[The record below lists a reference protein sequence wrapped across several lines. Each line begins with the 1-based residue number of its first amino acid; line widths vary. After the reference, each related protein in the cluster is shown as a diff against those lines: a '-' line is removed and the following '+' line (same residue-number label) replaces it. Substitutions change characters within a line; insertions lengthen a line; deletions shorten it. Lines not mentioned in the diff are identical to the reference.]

1 MSKIFIYG
9 TLKMGHRAHGF
20 LEEHN
25 AVFLEETTTH
35 PCYHLYRLGWFPG
48 MVIDEEL
55 YGGVQGE
62 LYEVTEDCL
71 ARLDMYEGHPHLFR
85 REEIEL
91 EDGSKAISYLYM
103 KETGAADWIENGVWG

>member
-9 TLKMGHRAHGF
+9 TLKKGYRAHHF

-25 AVFLEETTTH
+25 AVFLEDATTH
-35 PCYHLYRLGWFPG
+35 PRYHLFNLGPFPG
-48 MVIDEEL
+48 MVIHEDF
-55 YGGVQGE
+55 YGCVQGE

-71 ARLDMYEGHPHLFR
+71 ERLDIYEGDPHLFR

-91 EDGSKAISYLYM
+91 KDGSKAISYLYVN
-103 KETGAADWIENGVWG
+103 ETAAADWIEKGVW

>member
-1 MSKIFIYG
+1 MSKLFIYG
-9 TLKMGHRAHGF
+9 TLKKGYRAHHF

-25 AVFLEETTTH
+25 AVFLEEAATH
-35 PCYHLYRLGWFPG
+35 PRYHLFKLGWYPG
-48 MVIDEEL
+48 MVIDEEF
-55 YGGVQGE
+55 YGVVHGE

-71 ARLDMYEGHPHLFR
+71 EHLDMYEGAPHLFR

-103 KETGAADWIENGVWG
+103 METGAPNWIENGVWE

>member
-1 MSKIFIYG
+1 MSKLFIYG
-9 TLKMGHRAHGF
+9 TLKKGYQAHHF

-25 AVFLEETTTH
+25 AVFLEEAATH
-35 PCYHLYRLGWFPG
+35 PRYHLFKLGWYPG

-55 YGGVQGE
+55 HGVVHGE

-71 ARLDMYEGHPHLFR
+71 EHLDTYEGAPHLFR

-103 KETGAADWIENGVWG
+103 KETGAHWIESGVWE